1 MIKSILNKKS
11 IISLGATFLMV
22 ACATNDGVPQ
32 LVSSSAIQEQSEVTW
47 NSLLE
52 SRELSASVD
61 LTQRFE
67 RVSSQLIAESN
78 LANEMWDIKLFKD
91 SPSVFV
97 LPGHQLGASETAI
110 MAMSDDRLASMIA
123 FGIASVELRHSEQMI
138 SRHAAASLIP
148 VFGNSEKAKLLK
160 QAQSIG
166 PLPPTPAMRREAT
179 QRAEDIVTK
188 AGFTP
193 DFLVSTSPLNLGG
206 PLK

>member
-78 LANEMWDIKLFKD
+78 LCLLYT
-91 SPSVFV
+91 SPS
-97 LPGHQLGASETAI
+97 PR
-110 MAMSDDRLASMIA
+110 DRT
-123 FGIASVELRHSEQMI
+123 R
-138 SRHAAASLIP
+138 SRMPSSA
-148 VFGNSEKAKLLK
+148 
-160 QAQSIG
+160 
-166 PLPPTPAMRREAT
+166 
-179 QRAEDIVTK
+179 
-188 AGFTP
+188 
-193 DFLVSTSPLNLGG
+193 
-206 PLK
+206 